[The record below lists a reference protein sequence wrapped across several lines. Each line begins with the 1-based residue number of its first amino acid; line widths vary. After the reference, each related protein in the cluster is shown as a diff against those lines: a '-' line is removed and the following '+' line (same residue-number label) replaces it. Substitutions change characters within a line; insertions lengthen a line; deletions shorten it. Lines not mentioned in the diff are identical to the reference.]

1 MAAVARVDL
10 RSAYAHELVVEALDA
25 CGWRCK
31 LADAVPGDGPLSMSW
46 ADFAAQDWDGV
57 LEGRVVGSAHY
68 LKSGLVRKASLHF
81 YLARHATRERQRAMN
96 AAAGVESAAAGAST
110 GGAGD
115 AGDEGPMPL
124 SVVGDFET
132 RDDDELDEFI
142 SAWRAVAATSGVSL
156 WVLKPSE
163 GNRSEG
169 LAIVSIDDADAV
181 RRLVRARDEFATWM
195 LQRHV
200 QPMLAAPCG
209 GKSHDR
215 KFHARAH
222 VIAVGSISV
231 WVHRAPL
238 VLLAASTWT
247 NPRTPLSAD
256 GAADGVL
263 AHVTN
268 RSLIRRRASGTDRV
282 DESIDALTQT
292 LDEALG
298 ADLARNV
305 ETQVL
310 DLPTISHEHS
320 SAATGAIPAAPP
332 QVRALAAR
340 AFAPFARGSAAY
352 LPLPN
357 CFEIYGVDVAVD
369 TDGGHSIVIIII
381 VVVVVVALSS
391 SHLQPISEATHP

>member
-25 CGWRCK
+25 CGWRCE

-238 VLLAASTWT
+238 VLLAAAS
-247 NPRTPLSAD
+247 RTAAAATASVAT
-256 GAADGVL
+256 GAPPYTPSPIIGVL
-263 AHVTN
+263 TVPFSSATSCISVGDVGDAAKNARRAPPTL
-268 RSLIRRRASGTDRV
+268 RRRPDAPRRASTRLASDRRR
-282 DESIDALTQT
+282 
-292 LDEALG
+292 LG
-298 ADLARNV
+298 RRRLGRWCLGRWCLGLRKRHV
-305 ETQVL
+305 
-310 DLPTISHEHS
+310 
-320 SAATGAIPAAPP
+320 
-332 QVRALAAR
+332 
-340 AFAPFARGSAAY
+340 
-352 LPLPN
+352 
-357 CFEIYGVDVAVD
+357 
-369 TDGGHSIVIIII
+369 
-381 VVVVVVALSS
+381 
-391 SHLQPISEATHP
+391 